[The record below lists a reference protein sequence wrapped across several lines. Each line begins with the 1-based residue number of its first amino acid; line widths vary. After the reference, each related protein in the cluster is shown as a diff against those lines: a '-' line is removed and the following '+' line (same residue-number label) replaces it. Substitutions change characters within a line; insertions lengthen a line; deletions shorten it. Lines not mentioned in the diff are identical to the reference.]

1 MKIKSFVSGHPIV
14 IYRDAVFDP
23 SIRRY
28 RGGVPVITIS
38 AAGRMLSARSC
49 PQKELSSLWV
59 EGEEIPLRSAP
70 EWESAD
76 PIPSPDECDYAVVS
90 AMYVTACKALG
101 WDTSRL
107 LTVGG
112 TVVDESGK
120 VIGAAWLNRN

>member
-1 MKIKSFVSGHPIV
+1 MKIKSFVGGHSIV
-14 IYRDAVFDP
+14 IYRGAVFDP
-23 SIRRY
+23 VIRRY
-28 RGGVPVITIS
+28 RGGVPVVTIP
-38 AAGRMLSARSC
+38 AAGRMLSARPC
-49 PQKELSSLWV
+49 PQKELPSLWV

-76 PIPSPDECDYAVVS
+76 PIPGLEECDYAVVS

-112 TVVDESGK
+112 TVVDEGGK